1 VSTGP
6 RRGRRLPRPAP
17 RDDGASAVE
26 YAILAGF
33 IAAVAAAALFGIGQL
48 VLVFFGLGEGAFD

>member
-1 VSTGP
+1 
-6 RRGRRLPRPAP
+6 
-17 RDDGASAVE
+17 VE